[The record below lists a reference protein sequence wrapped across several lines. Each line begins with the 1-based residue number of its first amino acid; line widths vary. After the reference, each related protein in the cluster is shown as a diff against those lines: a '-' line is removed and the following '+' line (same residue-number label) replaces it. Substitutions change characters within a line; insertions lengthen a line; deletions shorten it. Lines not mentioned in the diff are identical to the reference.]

1 MALTKKQ
8 IKQLRAMANS
18 LKPLF
23 YVGKNDLTE
32 SAVNQA
38 DETIEKH
45 ELIKCAVQDGSGLTA
60 KEAAAELAEQLNA
73 GFGIED
79 VKACYAAKYQGPIV
93 KYAEAMD
100 EGGFIDSNALAGKDT
115 MEVAVFGNEERM
127 LLVSR
132 FDNLGKGASGAAV
145 QCINLMLGAD
155 ECTGLVL

>member
-45 ELIKCAVQDGSGLTA
+45 ELIKCAVQDGSGLRRA
-60 KEAAAELAEQLNA
+60 CRAAE
-73 GFGIED
+73 
-79 VKACYAAKYQGPIV
+79 
-93 KYAEAMD
+93 
-100 EGGFIDSNALAGKDT
+100 
-115 MEVAVFGNEERM
+115 R
-127 LLVSR
+127 R
-132 FDNLGKGASGAAV
+132 SGAVHRQSFRAV
-145 QCINLMLGAD
+145 PSLPARRCGAYPLGARVMFAPLD
-155 ECTGLVL
+155 PVA

>member
-60 KEAAAELAEQLNA
+60 KEAAAAA
-73 GFGIED
+73 GQDAPETDPHF
-79 VKACYAAKYQGPIV
+79 YMAKSHL
-93 KYAEAMD
+93 
-100 EGGFIDSNALAGKDT
+100 FNALQVEKSK
-115 MEVAVFGNEERM
+115 R
-127 LLVSR
+127 
-132 FDNLGKGASGAAV
+132 
-145 QCINLMLGAD
+145 
-155 ECTGLVL
+155 

>member
-60 KEAAAELAEQLNA
+60 KEAAAELAE
-73 GFGIED
+73 
-79 VKACYAAKYQGPIV
+79 P
-93 KYAEAMD
+93 AE
-100 EGGFIDSNALAGKDT
+100 
-115 MEVAVFGNEERM
+115 R
-127 LLVSR
+127 R
-132 FDNLGKGASGAAV
+132 SGAVHRQSFRAV
-145 QCINLMLGAD
+145 PSLPARRCGAYPLGARVMFAPLD
-155 ECTGLVL
+155 PVA

>member
-60 KEAAAELAEQLNA
+60 KEAAAELAEQLLH
-73 GFGIED
+73 FSL
-79 VKACYAAKYQGPIV
+79 CH
-93 KYAEAMD
+93 
-100 EGGFIDSNALAGKDT
+100 FSHL
-115 MEVAVFGNEERM
+115 F
-127 LLVSR
+127 L
-132 FDNLGKGASGAAV
+132 
-145 QCINLMLGAD
+145 
-155 ECTGLVL
+155 